1 MSLSIVKKTDAK
13 IQFKIYDDYMTKNPI
28 DLSIYMDLILAIT
41 EDGRLLLEKKYSE
54 NSIDL
59 SSDLTSG
66 TLYTATVR
74 VNAQDTFSLNI
85 NPSNEERVRTLEF
98 FGIDNNRKVTRFIK
112 TEFYLEGSGYYVR

>member
-1 MSLSIVKKTDAK
+1 MSISIVKKTDAK

-112 TEFYLEGSGYYVR
+112 TEFYLEGS